1 MAKTKKQTAP
11 WLVLLESVGLA
22 LGVYLGGLALLAA
35 LAVRGSVGEGA
46 VFPVLAVLCLGAS
59 FGGGLLAARRLP
71 WGTLPSALLAV
82 GCFAGLLALVGFCG
96 WDGLLLTGRGGVL
109 LLCTAAGGLL
119 AGVLGS
125 RSKVR
130 RRRK

>member
-1 MAKTKKQTAP
+1 MAKTKKQAAP
-11 WLVLLESVGLA
+11 WLVLLESVGVS
-22 LGVYLGGLALLAA
+22 LGMYLGGVALLAL
-35 LAVRGSVGEGA
+35 LAVRGSVGESV
-46 VFPVLAVLCLGAS
+46 VFPVLAMLCLGAS
-59 FGGGLLAARRLP
+59 LGGGLLAARQLP

-82 GCFAGLLALVGFCG
+82 GCFAGVLALVGFCG

-109 LLCTAAGGLL
+109 LLCAAAGGLL

-125 RSKVR
+125 RRKVR